1 MQKIF
6 LDCIGSS
13 SKAHTGTFLHR
24 KKRRSTGWRAST
36 THTASTSTR
45 HRHASSQHPAPT
57 PAPTRTRHPAPAPLS
72 TSTRHRPVLFEVI
85 TPYSCRYLGNYSL
98 KQAPSKTSSYLLTTI
113 PSKCTPTWRNHGEEQ
128 VSAHRQTLLQL
139 SCPRLTDGEVA
150 FSADTAPNASKT
162 CFQPKAQQ
170 C

>member
-98 KQAPSKTSSYLLTTI
+98 KQAPSKTSSYFAHYHPKQMHSHVKEPRRRTSFSTQANPLAAVL
-113 PSKCTPTWRNHGEEQ
+113 PTPNR
-128 VSAHRQTLLQL
+128 R
-139 SCPRLTDGEVA
+139 
-150 FSADTAPNASKT
+150 
-162 CFQPKAQQ
+162 
-170 C
+170 